1 MVATCINGPAVAK
14 RDIEELELPHERQRT
29 RIAVLI
35 DADNASPRHAEALMV
50 EIAKLGEAIVR
61 RIYGDFS
68 TPNLKGWND
77 KLARHALK
85 PVQAVAYRKG
95 KNTSDISL
103 VLDAMDLMHTGVYD
117 AFCLVSSD
125 SDFTGLAQRLRESG
139 AEVYGFGEAK
149 TPESFRQSCR
159 RFFLIENLAREQA
172 EADGSAAAVEPE
184 LELRVEQPVRPA
196 SEALATIAAAYRR
209 HQGDHADGWVP
220 IRTLQ
225 RTIANVAA
233 DFDPRTYGEARL
245 GDLAERTGAYEV
257 KHLADRK
264 WSIRA
269 KAPRR
274 AASGDAGRRFDQTRK
289 RGERKRAAPQKA
301 PQTRT
306 PSRPRATAK
315 SGKPGGERRDV
326 DNARAHDDKDGLHR
340 MLAHTISAER
350 DTRNE
355 GNAK

>member
-1 MVATCINGPAVAK
+1 MPQEG
-14 RDIEELELPHERQRT
+14 QRT

-68 TPNLKGWND
+68 TPNLRGWND

-172 EADGSAAAVEPE
+172 AADGADAAVEPE
-184 LELRVEQPVRPA
+184 LELPVEQTVRPA
-196 SEALATIAAAYRR
+196 AEALPTIAAAYRR

-225 RTIANVAA
+225 RTIANVSA

-264 WSIRA
+264 WSIRSRKA
-269 KAPRR
+269 KPQEKAKRPARTKAATTTHSARPAQRTRAQTAPATRR
-274 AASGDAGRRFDQTRK
+274 RVETKPAP
-289 RGERKRAAPQKA
+289 AAP
-301 PQTRT
+301 TET
-306 PSRPRATAK
+306 
-315 SGKPGGERRDV
+315 
-326 DNARAHDDKDGLHR
+326 DGLQR
-340 MLAHTISAER
+340 TIAQGIPSAR
-350 DTRNE
+350 S
-355 GNAK
+355 NANAQDKGKKK

>member
-1 MVATCINGPAVAK
+1 
-14 RDIEELELPHERQRT
+14 
-29 RIAVLI
+29 
-35 DADNASPRHAEALMV
+35 MV

-68 TPNLKGWND
+68 TPNLRGWND

-172 EADGSAAAVEPE
+172 AADGADAAVEPE
-184 LELRVEQPVRPA
+184 LELPVEQPVRPA
-196 SEALATIAAAYRR
+196 DEALPTIAAAYRR

-225 RTIANVAA
+225 RTIANVSA

-269 KAPRR
+269 RKAKPQEKPKRAVRKKAAAAPTARR
-274 AASGDAGRRFDQTRK
+274 AQSPQRPRTQAAPARQ
-289 RGERKRAAPQKA
+289 RGEAKAAS
-301 PQTRT
+301 T
-306 PSRPRATAK
+306 PLHET
-315 SGKPGGERRDV
+315 
-326 DNARAHDDKDGLHR
+326 DGLQR
-340 MLAHTISAER
+340 TIAKGIPS
-350 DTRNE
+350 TRSNTTTQDK
-355 GNAK
+355 GDGK